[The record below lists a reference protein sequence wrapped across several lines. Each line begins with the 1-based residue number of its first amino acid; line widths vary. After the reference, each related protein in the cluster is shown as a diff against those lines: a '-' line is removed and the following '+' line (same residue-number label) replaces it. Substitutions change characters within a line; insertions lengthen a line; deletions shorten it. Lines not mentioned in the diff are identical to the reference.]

1 MSEKFLLQMKGVTKI
16 FPGVTTLDHV
26 DLQVKQG
33 EIHVLLGENG
43 AGKSTL
49 IKLIAGVERPNGGAI
64 FWNGEE
70 AQIHSPHDSAKMGIA
85 VIHQE
90 LSAIGCL
97 SVTENMFLGKEIR
110 NSLGLIDWNEQKKQA
125 MEALGRIGLEI
136 NPDVLIE
143 TLSVGQQ
150 QMVEVA
156 KAIHSDAKLIIMDE
170 PTSSLSR
177 KEIDQL
183 LEIMSDLKAKGISI
197 LFITH
202 KLDEAKKVGDT
213 VTVLKDGRKI
223 DTVPMEGVD
232 EDVIVHMMVGRD
244 LSEKYP
250 KRPTLQYGQER
261 LRVDRLT
268 SKRFRDVSFSVRAG
282 EILGIFG
289 LVGAGRTEVVRSIFG
304 ADPLRYGEIYINGA
318 HVDIRSPADA
328 IKSGLVL
335 LTENRKE
342 EGLVLI
348 HDVVENVCLPNLKQF
363 CNSAHLLKTG
373 ECSGRADEFVKQV
386 NLRPHDLKRETVNFS
401 GGNQQKI
408 VIAKWLMSNA
418 DIFIFDEPTRG
429 IDVGAKTEIYS
440 IMNTLLEQGKSI
452 VFVSSEMQEIIGM
465 ADRCIV
471 MYEGRVTGEFVGD
484 EMKDQDKMLVAAI
497 GG

>member
-1 MSEKFLLQMKGVTKI
+1 MPEQYLLQMKSVTKI
-16 FPGVTTLDHV
+16 FPGVTALDHV
-26 DLQVKQG
+26 DLQVKPG
-33 EIHVLLGENG
+33 EVHVLLGENG

-49 IKLIAGVERPNGGAI
+49 IKLIAGVEHPNGGTI
-64 FWNGEE
+64 CWNGQDVEIRSPYE
-70 AQIHSPHDSAKMGIA
+70 AGTLGIA

-90 LSAIGCL
+90 LSSVGCL

-110 NSLGLIDWNEQKKQA
+110 GRLGLIDWNEQRRQTR
-125 MEALGRIGLEI
+125 EALSHIGLEI
-136 NPDVLIE
+136 DPDVLME
-143 TLSVGQQ
+143 TMSVGQQ

-156 KAIHSDAKLIIMDE
+156 KAIHSNAKLIIMDE

-183 LEIMSDLKAKGISI
+183 LSIMHELKEKRISI

-202 KLDEAKKVGDT
+202 KLDEAKKVGDS
-213 VTVLKDGRKI
+213 VTVLKDGKKI
-223 DTVPMEGVD
+223 ATVAMKDVD
-232 EDVIVHMMVGRD
+232 EDQIIHMMVGRD

-250 KRPTLQYGQER
+250 KRPPITYGPER
-261 LRVDRLT
+261 LRVERLT
-268 SKRFRDVSFSVRAG
+268 SDRFRDVSFSVRSG

-289 LVGAGRTEVVRSIFG
+289 LVGAGRTEVVRAILG
-304 ADPLRYGEIYINGA
+304 ADPLRYGEVYIDGNR
-318 HVDIRSPADA
+318 VDIRSPIDA
-328 IKSGLVL
+328 IESGLVL

-363 CNSAHLLKTG
+363 YGKGRLLKTQ
-373 ECSGRADEFVKQV
+373 ECASRVDKLVRQV
-386 NLRPHDLKRETVNFS
+386 NLRPHDLRRETVNFS

-408 VIAKWLMSNA
+408 VVAKWLMSNA

-440 IMNTLLEQGKSI
+440 IMNALLEQGKSI

>member
-1 MSEKFLLQMKGVTKI
+1 MPEQFLLQMKGVTKV
-16 FPGVTTLDHV
+16 FPGVTALDHV

-49 IKLIAGVERPNGGAI
+49 IKLIAGVERPNGGVI
-64 FWNGEE
+64 EWNGQKVE
-70 AQIHSPHDSAKMGIA
+70 IHSPLDSAKLGIA

-90 LSAIGCL
+90 LSCIECL

-110 NSLGLIDWNEQKKQA
+110 NSFGLIDWGEQRVQAKK
-125 MEALGRIGLEI
+125 ALAHIGLEVD
-136 NPDVLIE
+136 PDVLME
-143 TLSVGQQ
+143 TLSVGQR

-183 LEIMSDLKAKGISI
+183 LTIMSEVKARNISI

-202 KLDEAKKVGDT
+202 KLEEAKKVGDT

-232 EDVIVHMMVGRD
+232 EDQIIHMMVGRD

-250 KRPTLQYGQER
+250 KRSAVKYGPER
-261 LRVDRLT
+261 LRVERLT
-268 SKRFRDVSFSVRAG
+268 SDRFQDISFSVRAG

-304 ADPLRYGEIYINGA
+304 VDPLRYGEIYINGS
-318 HVDIRSPADA
+318 HVDVRSPTDA
-328 IKSGLVL
+328 IKAGLVL

-342 EGLVLI
+342 EGLILI
-348 HDVVENVCLPNLKQF
+348 HNVIENVCLPNLKQF
-363 CNSAHLLKTG
+363 CGRSRLLRNRDCET
-373 ECSGRADEFVKQV
+373 RTDEFVKQV
-386 NLRPHDLKRETVNFS
+386 NLRPHDLRRETLNFS

-418 DIFIFDEPTRG
+418 DILIFDEPTRG

-440 IMNTLLEQGKSI
+440 IMNALLEKGKSI
-452 VFVSSEMQEIIGM
+452 IFVSSEMQEIIGM

-471 MYEGRVTGEFVGD
+471 MYEGRVTGEFIGD
-484 EMKDQDKMLVAAI
+484 EMKDQDRMLLAAI